1 MTKQRTFCIPS
12 KPLARRALLRG
23 AGVALALPFLDA
35 MRPRVATAADAGV
48 PKRFVVFFSANGTI
62 KDQWQPTG
70 TETNF
75 TLSPIL
81 QPLTGS
87 ESDLLI
93 MRGLNNEASYIY
105 EPNAHDASMATM
117 LTADKLVLGPSGTG
131 RAGHVLDGTSNGP
144 SIDQEIARII
154 GGATK
159 LPSLE
164 LGVQSTTTIL
174 EPMPLRMSYRG
185 ARGNAKSVPLEDD
198 PQKVFSRLF
207 MDNTVSNGGSAA
219 VDALRKQRKSVLDFV
234 LRDFTRLNG
243 KVGADDRQK
252 LERHANTV
260 RELEKS
266 LEKLGGTLAC
276 QVPASAPTVSLD
288 PVDCMQDGRRAKCY
302 GDFATLGKAQMDL
315 LVLALACDLTR
326 VVTLQWS
333 TAESTVYHKWLNV
346 AGEHH
351 LMSHDA
357 RGNRQDLINI
367 SKWYA
372 ERFAELIGALKSQSD
387 ADGTLLGSSV
397 VLWANELSDG
407 DTHNRRDLGWIIAG
421 QGNGAIRTGRSVQYA
436 QRTTTNQL
444 FASLMTM
451 FGSPTQSFG
460 ASEFSGTLSGLA

>member
-12 KPLARRALLRG
+12 KPLARRTLLRG

-35 MRPRVATAADAGV
+35 MRPRVATAAAPAT

-70 TETNF
+70 TESDF

-81 QPLTGS
+81 QPLAGH

-93 MRGLNNEASYIY
+93 MRGLDNEASYIY

-117 LTADKLVLGPSGTG
+117 LTGDKLVLGPSGTG

-144 SIDQEIARII
+144 SIDQEIARVI

-159 LPSLE
+159 LPSME

-185 ARGNAKSVPLEDD
+185 TRGNARSVPLEDD
-198 PQKVFSRLF
+198 PKTVFNRLF
-207 MDNTVSNGGSAA
+207 MDEDVADAA
-219 VDALRKQRKSVLDFV
+219 IEALRKQRKSVLDFV
-234 LRDFTRLNG
+234 LRDFQRLND
-243 KVGADDRQK
+243 KVGSEDRQK
-252 LERHANTV
+252 LERHATTV
-260 RELEKS
+260 REFELS
-266 LEKLGGTLAC
+266 LEKLGSDLDC
-276 QVPASAPTVSLD
+276 EVPASPPDVSLD
-288 PVDCMQDGRRAKCY
+288 PVDCVQDDRPAKCY
-302 GDFATLGKAQMDL
+302 GDFLTLGRAQMDL

-333 TAESTVYHKWLNV
+333 TAESTVFHKWLNV

-357 RGNRQDLINI
+357 RGNREDLINI

-372 ERFAELIGALKSQSD
+372 ERFAELLVALKSETD
-387 ADGTLLGSSV
+387 ADGPLLDSSV

-407 DTHNRRDLGWIIAG
+407 DIHNRRDLGWIIAG
-421 QGNGAIRTGRSVQYA
+421 NGNGAIRTGRSVQYS
-436 QRTTTNQL
+436 RTTTNQL
-444 FASLMTM
+444 FASFMTM
-451 FGSPTQSFG
+451 FGSPTDRFG
-460 ASEFSGTLSGLA
+460 APEFSGTLAGLG